1 MILADKI
8 IMLRKKSG
16 WSQEELAVQ
25 LGVTRQSVSK
35 WEGAQSVPDMDKVV
49 QLSRLF
55 GVSTDFLLKDE
66 LEVQETLSAHDETA
80 LRRVSM
86 EQAARYLTLQRE
98 NAPRMALATLLCVL
112 SPICLLFF
120 AAASEYARFPLGE
133 DAAAGLGVIVL
144 LLLVAAGV
152 ALFLLCAARVKEFDF
167 LEKEPFETEYGVT
180 GMVRARRHDY
190 EPTHTRRTVLGTLLC
205 ILALVPLFA
214 AACLGGAD
222 ILYVCAVCALLAL
235 AGLGAMLFVL
245 DGVYYGA
252 MDKLLEE
259 GDYTR
264 VSKARSDLFGTLTL
278 IYWLCVTALFLFLSF
293 GPGGNGQPG
302 DYWLVWAIGGV
313 LYAAVMGV
321 VTLVLRGRKG

>member
-8 IMLRKKSG
+8 IALRKKSG

-35 WEGAQSVPDMDKVV
+35 WEGAQSVPDMDKIV
-49 QLSRLF
+49 QMSRVF

-66 LEVQETLSAHDETA
+66 LEAQEALSVDDAPA

-86 EQAARYLTLQRE
+86 EQAARYLALQKQ

-112 SPICLLFF
+112 SPICLIFF
-120 AAASEYARFPLGE
+120 AAASEYARFPLSE
-133 DAAAGLGVIVL
+133 DAAAGLGVIIL
-144 LLLVAAGV
+144 LLFVAAGV
-152 ALFLLCAARVKEFDF
+152 AIFLLCYARVREFEF
-167 LEKEPFETEYGVT
+167 LEKEPFETGYGVT
-180 GMVRARRHDY
+180 GMVRERRRDY
-190 EPTHTRRTVLGTLLC
+190 EPTHTRRTILGTMLC
-205 ILALVPLFA
+205 ILAVVPLFA
-214 AACLGGAD
+214 AACLGGTD

-245 DGVYYGA
+245 DGTYYGA

-264 VSKARSDLFGTLTL
+264 TGKARSDLRGTLSL
-278 IYWLCVTALFLFLSF
+278 IYWLCVTALFLFLAF
-293 GPGGNGQPG
+293 GPSGSGQME

-321 VTLVLRGRKG
+321 VTLVLRGRGN